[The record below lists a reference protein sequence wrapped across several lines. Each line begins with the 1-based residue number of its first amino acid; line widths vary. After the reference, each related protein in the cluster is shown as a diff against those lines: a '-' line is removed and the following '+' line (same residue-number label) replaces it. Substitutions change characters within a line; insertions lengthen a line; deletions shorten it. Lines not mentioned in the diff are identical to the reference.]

1 MIILQMERLPL
12 TASSLRVLYS
22 LFNLN
27 VNTLTDFVRMSVDN
41 TQMTHT
47 VSVGPDDHDCAIDKH
62 PDSGVLD
69 K

>member
-1 MIILQMERLPL
+1 MIILQMERLAL
-12 TASSLRVLYS
+12 TGSSLRILYS